1 MSTMPGHDPLDP
13 QDANPQNDVATSSAG
28 TLLPDS
34 ALSDAGASELEPAPW
49 TIEQADDLQ
58 PAAPPTAERLPEA
71 EPSLLFQSFSRADLQ
86 PPPRI
91 PHLGHLGLLAALAF
105 VSLLGVGLLVRVGL
119 HFRLFGVSKAT
130 AAVSEIHYMLGS
142 MGVLYAL
149 TFVLSLLVFPLFWQK
164 SLFAGLQWRAQT
176 ALHLRRR
183 LFGAACFCFVLA
195 LVNGAVMPGP
205 PDTPIDKIFR
215 TPGAAW
221 LLFFFGVTFAPFFE
235 EILFRGFLL
244 PALCTA
250 YDWTAEWIS
259 GEPSPGSDENGHPLW
274 SVPAMVA
281 ASILTSVPFALMHGE
296 QTSYAAGPL
305 LLLVC
310 VSLVLCWARLS
321 TRSLAASVLV
331 HASYNFLL
339 FFLMLLGTSGFR
351 HLDKM

>member
-1 MSTMPGHDPLDP
+1 MSTLPGQDPLN
-13 QDANPQNDVATSSAG
+13 AQNDNLNEEEANSFDRADQV
-28 TLLPDS
+28 DS
-34 ALSDAGASELEPAPW
+34 GLR
-49 TIEQADDLQ
+49 
-58 PAAPPTAERLPEA
+58 AERAGSGGWMGAEADGFQPIAALPA
-71 EPSLLFQSFSRADLQ
+71 ERFAETEPRLLFQSFSKADLE

-91 PHLGHLGLLAALAF
+91 PHMGHLCLLGILSFTSALCAGLL
-105 VSLLGVGLLVRVGL
+105 GRVAL
-119 HFRLFGVSKAT
+119 HFHLFGVSKT
-130 AAVSEIHYMLGS
+130 TQAVSEIHYMLGS
-142 MGVLYAL
+142 MGVLYVL

-176 ALHLRRR
+176 AVHLRRR
-183 LFGAACFCFVLA
+183 LFGAATICFVLA

-235 EILFRGFLL
+235 EIVFRGFLL

-281 ASILTSVPFALMHGE
+281 GSILTSVPFALMHGE

-339 FFLMLLGTSGFR
+339 FFLMLLGTGGFR